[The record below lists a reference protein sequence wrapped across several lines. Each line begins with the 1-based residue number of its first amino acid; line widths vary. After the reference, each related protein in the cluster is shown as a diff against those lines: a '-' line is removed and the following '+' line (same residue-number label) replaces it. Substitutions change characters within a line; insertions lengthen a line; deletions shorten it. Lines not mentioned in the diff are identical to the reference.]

1 MIEKY
6 IMKGNIIPSSIC
18 DMLIERSKEL
28 EWEKH
33 LWHNNNRNEFHD
45 RDTEGVV
52 ISYMPD
58 DLCGLLHPLL
68 HQLIREYQ
76 KTFCGKTEN
85 TKNEFITKITRLRF
99 NKYAPGSLM
108 KEHHDH
114 IHSIFDGNEKGI
126 PILSI
131 VGNLN
136 DDFEGSEFICRDKR
150 VAMSK
155 GDVIIFPS
163 NFMFPH
169 RVTSCLKGE
178 RISFVGWGY

>member
-45 RDTEGVV
+45 RDTEGV
-52 ISYMPD
+52 ICSYMPD

-76 KTFCGKTEN
+76 KTFCGKAEN
-85 TKNEFITKITRLRF
+85 YK
-99 NKYAPGSLM
+99 
-108 KEHHDH
+108 
-114 IHSIFDGNEKGI
+114 
-126 PILSI
+126 
-131 VGNLN
+131 
-136 DDFEGSEFICRDKR
+136 KR
-150 VAMSK
+150 
-155 GDVIIFPS
+155 IY
-163 NFMFPH
+163 N
-169 RVTSCLKGE
+169 
-178 RISFVGWGY
+178 

>member
-45 RDTEGVV
+45 RDTEGV
-52 ISYMPD
+52 ICSYMPD

-76 KTFCGKTEN
+76 KEFCGKAEN

-99 NKYAPGSLM
+99 NKYAPGSYM
-108 KEHHDH
+108 KEHQDH

-150 VAMSK
+150 VAMGK
-155 GDVIIFPS
+155 GDVILFPS

-169 RVTSCLKGE
+169 RVTDCLKGE